1 MTEVWSFP
9 IGLLI
14 SDMRVQLMAK
24 SHTFAF
30 CQEHLMDLDL
40 TEQPKLCRFQ

>member
-14 SDMRVQLMAK
+14 SDMRVLLVVK

-30 CQEHLMDLDL
+30 YLEHLMDLDQVEPL
-40 TEQPKLCRFQ
+40 K

>member
-14 SDMRVQLMAK
+14 SDMHSLLMAK

-30 CQEHLMDLDL
+30 YQEHPMDLDQV
-40 TEQPKLCRFQ
+40 EQLK